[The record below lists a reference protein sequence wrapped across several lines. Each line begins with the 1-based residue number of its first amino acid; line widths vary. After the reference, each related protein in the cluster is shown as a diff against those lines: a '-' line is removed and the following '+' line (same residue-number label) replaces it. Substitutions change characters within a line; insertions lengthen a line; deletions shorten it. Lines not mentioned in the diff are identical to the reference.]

1 MELVRFDP
9 ADYAVHD
16 ASGEMAA
23 ITQIVVRP
31 GRVSVEVPA
40 ASVSGK
46 PALSPGIGGIIRLR
60 AGLAFA

>member
-9 ADYAVHD
+9 VDYAVHD

-31 GRVSVEVPA
+31 GRVSVELPA
-40 ASVSGK
+40 APVSGK
-46 PALSPGIGGIIRLR
+46 PALSPGIGGITGRQ
-60 AGLAFA
+60 AELAFA